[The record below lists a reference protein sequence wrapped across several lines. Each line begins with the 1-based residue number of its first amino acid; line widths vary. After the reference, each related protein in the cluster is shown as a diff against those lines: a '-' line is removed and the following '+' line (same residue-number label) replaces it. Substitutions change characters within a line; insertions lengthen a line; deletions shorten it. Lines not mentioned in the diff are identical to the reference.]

1 MKMREFL
8 ARFEIYVTRVLFGLV
23 QCFSGL
29 VFCKEVQIRRSA
41 RAKLGSDERCVGGLR
56 AKLRSDERCVRGLR
70 AKLRSDERCVRG
82 LHAKLRSD
90 ERCVGGKQEAQCVD
104 LGSASFSRRHVGQ
117 REIVPA
123 GIDLDLGTCFQASFG
138 SASKIFAAYGRRTHG
153 SRSRQN

>member
-56 AKLRSDERCVRGLR
+56 
-70 AKLRSDERCVRG
+70 
-82 LHAKLRSD
+82 AKLRSD

>member
-41 RAKLGSDERCVGGLR
+41 RAKLGSDERCVG
-56 AKLRSDERCVRGLR
+56 GLR

>member
-41 RAKLGSDERCVGGLR
+41 RAKLGSDERCVGGL
-56 AKLRSDERCVRGLR
+56 C
-70 AKLRSDERCVRG
+70 
-82 LHAKLRSD
+82 AKLRSD